1 MALKAACSTLLHVKL
16 EHLGKNMNIYK
27 KNRMDC
33 QRELVFESTPAS
45 FPDYLSTK
53 NWSAM
58 RFDIN
63 GYTWSRLMMVQ
74 LKIFQLYKGAK
85 VINSQ

>member
-33 QRELVFESTPAS
+33 QRELVFECTPAS

-63 GYTWSRLMMVQ
+63 GYTWSRLMKFNLRFFNFTKVQ
-74 LKIFQLYKGAK
+74 K
-85 VINSQ
+85 